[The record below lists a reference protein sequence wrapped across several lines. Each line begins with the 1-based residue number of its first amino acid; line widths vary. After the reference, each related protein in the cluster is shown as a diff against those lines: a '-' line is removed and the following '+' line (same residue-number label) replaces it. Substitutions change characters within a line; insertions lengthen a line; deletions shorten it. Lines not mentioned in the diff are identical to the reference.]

1 VTGLDRRQLH
11 YPSYRGRSSFGTVSR
26 TGGDGEDAMLGLKG
40 LPVNHPLHRV
50 YRVTAGVV
58 GAILV
63 ALGVLGLLISGDILQ
78 IPVSTPFSVICL
90 VAGLVLLGA
99 AVVGR
104 NIAASTNAYVGA
116 LLILIGLICLLSMGA
131 PDSNFLDVSM
141 ADVAVLFAAGM
152 VLLAAGFYGQ
162 VGEDT
167 HESQAPANA
176 RG

>member
-1 VTGLDRRQLH
+1 
-11 YPSYRGRSSFGTVSR
+11 
-26 TGGDGEDAMLGLKG
+26 M
-40 LPVNHPLHRV
+40 
-50 YRVTAGVV
+50 
-58 GAILV
+58 IL
-63 ALGVLGLLISGDILQ
+63 
-78 IPVSTPFSVICL
+78 L

-99 AVVGR
+99 AIVGR

-116 LLILIGLICLLSMGA
+116 LLIVVGLIGLLSMGD

-141 ADVAVLFAAGM
+141 ADVTVLFVAGM
-152 VLLAAGFYGQ
+152 LLLAAGFYGQ